1 MPGASSKVPGMADNS
16 YRHRRGVLPPE
27 DLRARISALLS
38 ALGPRGAARKLRIHR
53 EQLISVAAGVPVLAG
68 TIALVQQRLAESEAA

>member
-1 MPGASSKVPGMADNS
+1 MANKR
-16 YRHRRGVLPPE
+16 YRRRGVAVPLE
-27 DLRARISALLS
+27 VQQRIAELLKE
-38 ALGPRGAARKLRIHR
+38 LGPRRAAEKLRVRR

>member
-1 MPGASSKVPGMADNS
+1 MATADNS
-16 YRHRRGVLPPE
+16 YRHKRGIVPPR
-27 DLRARISALLS
+27 DLSTKVAALLNT
-38 ALGPRGAARKLRIHR
+38 LGPRAASRLLRMHR

>member
-1 MPGASSKVPGMADNS
+1 M
-16 YRHRRGVLPPE
+16 
-27 DLRARISALLS
+27 LR
-38 ALGPRGAARKLRIHR
+38 LRR

>member
-1 MPGASSKVPGMADNS
+1 MVNKR
-16 YRHRRGVLPPE
+16 YRRRGVTAPL
-27 DLRARISALLS
+27 DVQQRISALLQ
-38 ALGPRGAARKLRIHR
+38 ALGPQRAAAMLRLRR